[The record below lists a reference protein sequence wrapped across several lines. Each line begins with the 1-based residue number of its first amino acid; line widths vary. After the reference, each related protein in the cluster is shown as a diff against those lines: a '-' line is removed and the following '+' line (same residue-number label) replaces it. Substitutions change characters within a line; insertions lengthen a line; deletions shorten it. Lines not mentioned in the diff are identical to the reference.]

1 MKYKIRRAILM
12 ALADS
17 STVVHIDQLPNHPQ
31 LLALNV
37 EIEAIRDQA
46 KLLIKHGYLV
56 QPSLDF
62 GLIALSTKE
71 FTSIRQTSLPSLDE
85 FLWGSMVAPSVI
97 IRNRP

>member
-12 ALADS
+12 ALANSD
-17 STVVHIDQLPNHPQ
+17 TVVHINQLLNHPQ

-37 EIEAIRDQA
+37 EAEAIRDQT
-46 KLLIKHGYLV
+46 KLLIQHGYLV

-71 FTSIRQTSLPSLDE
+71 FTSFRRTSLPSRDE
-85 FLWGSMVAPSVI
+85 FLWGSIVATV
-97 IRNRP
+97 RNRS